1 VELIRQAK
9 RGLAAL
15 VAALFVVTFF
25 QAIPAQAATG
35 PSRYVEGSDPAAFLY
50 DPLNVNRIDL
60 TLGQDSLRAL
70 AGDTFATHNGSVQVG
85 WQPGTAVFTSYKG
98 TLPEM
103 QIATHLKG
111 GYGSRRPIATCGAVT
126 CTVAANS
133 KPGIKIKFD
142 YGAAN
147 VDQRFYGLKEIT
159 LNSMVQDQ
167 SMIHETT
174 DYRIAR
180 SMGLPAPRTGY
191 MRLFVNGHDLGLH
204 MLIET
209 YDKQFYKRW
218 FTTGTNHAYEGA
230 YWQDLILNAG
240 GNVNNYASLQTK
252 VGDPLNRDD
261 LRNIASINEL
271 TGSDWWVA
279 INKFAD
285 VGELTKDWAFEHF
298 IEHWDAYSWFI
309 INNYQVHFDG
319 AGIMTMHP
327 WGLDNT
333 LQEVGGGDQN
343 VTYLDT
349 TTSTGRS
356 VGIEYTRCLQV
367 SACRLLYQ
375 AAILQVGTVA
385 DSIDSVGFIDQV
397 WAAVGPTIMADPIAG
412 GIQTQW
418 AKDNARAFLATRT
431 KTAEYAAA
439 VTLRRPAEVG
449 LTYSPP
455 TNFVAGT
462 VLDPLLMNN
471 TGKAPR
477 FTLMGDPAAATC
489 SVDPYSGRVTA
500 LAPGDCVI
508 SVATAAD
515 ANTSSGYHAGY
526 AIAFI
531 DLGKIPGLVGFP
543 NITNIGAAQT
553 IDLAITSNS
562 TGAKT
567 ITTNS
572 NCSYQNGK
580 LTATAT
586 SGVCTVTVVV
596 AKDSTHYTVTDT
608 LRLNISR
615 EVISNYVLTTD
626 ADFVAGTKLPKGQTL
641 PLIHKTSKVVGAC
654 VVTGTTL
661 KALAATGKCTV
672 TIGAWETPSRSYL
685 AKTFDVQ
692 LAPSPQTWVQKV
704 AAAVSKKKI
713 GLTKFT
719 LANASDI
726 TTTSGQD
733 GFFSFLGNCNITQT
747 PTLTAVQMT
756 GPGLCTVTLEADSG
770 YKVAGIKRVWTFTK

>member
-1 VELIRQAK
+1 M
-9 RGLAAL
+9 
-15 VAALFVVTFF
+15 
-25 QAIPAQAATG
+25 PAQATTG

-50 DPLNVNRIDL
+50 DPLNINRIDI
-60 TLGQDSLRAL
+60 TLPQDSLRAL
-70 AGDTFATHNGSVQVG
+70 AGDTLATHTGSVQVG

-111 GYGSRRPIATCGAVT
+111 GYGSRRPIATCGPVS
-126 CTVAANS
+126 CSVANNS
-133 KPGIKIKFD
+133 KPGIKVKFD
-142 YGAAN
+142 FGTAN
-147 VDQRFYGLKEIT
+147 ATQRFYGLKEIT

-191 MRLFVNGHDLGLH
+191 MRLFVNGKDLGLH

-209 YDKQFYKRW
+209 YDKAFYKRW
-218 FTTGTNHAYEGA
+218 FTTGTNHSYEGA
-230 YWQDLILNAG
+230 YWQDLVMNG
-240 GNVNNYASLQTK
+240 NGNVSNYTSLQTK

-261 LRNIASINEL
+261 LRNIATINDL
-271 TGSDWWVA
+271 TGSEWWTA

-285 VGELTKDWAFEHF
+285 MGELTKDWAFEHF

-333 LQEVGGGDQN
+333 LQDAGGDQN

-349 TTSTGRS
+349 TTSSGKP
-356 VGIEYTRCLQV
+356 VGIEFTRCLQV
-367 SACRLLYQ
+367 NACKLLYQ
-375 AAILQVGTVA
+375 AAIQQVGTVA
-385 DSIDSVGFIDQV
+385 DSIDSVGFIDEV
-397 WAAVGPTIMADPIAG
+397 WAAVGPTIIADPIAG
-412 GIQTQW
+412 GWGTQS
-418 AKDNARAFLATRT
+418 AKDSARAFLANRT
-431 KTAEYAAA
+431 KTSEYAAA
-439 VTLRRPAEVG
+439 VTLRRPAELG

-455 TNFVAGT
+455 VNFVEGT

-477 FTLMGDPAAATC
+477 FTLMGDPTAPTC
-489 SVDPYSGRVTA
+489 SVDPYSGQVVA
-500 LAPGDCVI
+500 LAPGDCVV

-515 ANTSSGYHAGY
+515 SNTSAGYHAGY

-531 DLGKIPGLVGFP
+531 DLGKLPGQIGFP
-543 NITNIGAAQT
+543 SITTIGAGQT
-553 IDLAITSNS
+553 IDLPITSNS

-567 ITTNS
+567 VTTNA
-572 NCSYQNGK
+572 NCSYLNGK
-580 LTATAT
+580 VTATAST
-586 SGVCTVTVVV
+586 GVCTITVVV

-615 EVISNYVLTTD
+615 EIVSNYSITTD
-626 ADFVAGTKLPKGQTL
+626 AKFVAGTSLPKGQSI
-641 PLIHKTSKVVGAC
+641 PLIHKATKVVGAC
-654 VVTGTTL
+654 SATATTL

-672 TIGAWETPSRSYL
+672 TIGAWATPSRSYL
-685 AKTFDVQ
+685 AKTFVVQ
-692 LAPSPQTWVQKV
+692 LAPNPQTWVQKV

-713 GLTKFT
+713 GVIPFLI
-719 LANASDI
+719 ASASTI
-726 TTTSGQD
+726 MTTAGQE
-733 GFFSFLGNCNITQT
+733 GFFSFLGNCNVIQT
-747 PTLTAVQMT
+747 ATRTSVQMT
-756 GPGLCTVTLEADSG
+756 GPGLCTVTLEADAG
-770 YKVAGIKRVWTFTK
+770 YKVAAIRRVWTFTK

>member
-1 VELIRQAK
+1 M
-9 RGLAAL
+9 
-15 VAALFVVTFF
+15 
-25 QAIPAQAATG
+25 PAQAATG

-60 TLGQDSLRAL
+60 TLPQDSLRAL
-70 AGDTFATHNGSVQVG
+70 AGDTFATHTGSVQVG

-111 GYGSRRPIATCGAVT
+111 GYGSRRPIATCGAST
-126 CTVAANS
+126 CSVASNS

-142 YGAAN
+142 FGAAN
-147 VDQRFYGLKEIT
+147 VNQRFYGLKEIT

-180 SMGLPAPRTGY
+180 SLGLPAPRTGY
-191 MRLFVNGHDLGLH
+191 MHLFVNGHDLGLH
-204 MLIET
+204 MIVET

-218 FTTGTNHAYEGA
+218 FTTGTQHAYEGA
-230 YWQDLILNAG
+230 YWQDLVTNGG
-240 GNVNNYASLQTK
+240 GNVSNYTSLQTK

-261 LRNIASINEL
+261 LRNIATINDL
-271 TGSDWWVA
+271 TGSEWWTA
-279 INKFAD
+279 INKYAD
-285 VGELTKDWAFEHF
+285 MGELTKDWAFEHF

-333 LQEVGGGDQN
+333 LLDGGGDQN

-349 TTSTGRS
+349 TTSSGRS
-356 VGIEYTRCLQV
+356 VGIEYTRCLEV
-367 SACRLLYQ
+367 NACRLLYQ
-375 AAILQVGTVA
+375 AAIQQVGTVA
-385 DSIDSVGFIDQV
+385 DGIDSVGFIDQI
-397 WAAVGPTIMADPIAG
+397 WTAVGPTIMADPLGG
-412 GIQTQW
+412 GIQAQW
-418 AKDNARAFLATRT
+418 AKDASRAFLAGRT

-439 VTLRRPAEVG
+439 VTLRRPAELG

-477 FTLMGDPAAATC
+477 FTLMGYPGAATC
-489 SVDPYSGRVTA
+489 SVDPVSGQVTA
-500 LAPGDCVI
+500 LAPGDCVV
-508 SVATAAD
+508 SVATSAD
-515 ANTSSGYHAGY
+515 ANTSSGYQAGY

-531 DLGKIPGLVGFP
+531 DLGKIPGVVGFP
-543 NITNIGAAQT
+543 NIKTIGASQT
-553 IDLAITSNS
+553 IDLTLTSNS

-567 ITTNS
+567 ITTNA
-572 NCSYQNGK
+572 NCTYLNGK
-580 LTATAT
+580 LTATAS
-586 SGVCTVTVVV
+586 SGVCAVTVVV
-596 AKDSTHYTVTDT
+596 AKDPTHYTVTDT

-615 EVISNYVLTTD
+615 ETVSNYSITTD
-626 ADFVAGTKLPKGQTL
+626 ARFVAGTKLPKGQTL
-641 PLIHKTSKVVGAC
+641 PLIHKATKVVGAC
-654 VVTGTTL
+654 SATSTTL

-672 TIGAWETPSRSYL
+672 TIGAWATASQTYL
-685 AKTFDVQ
+685 AKTFVVQ
-692 LAPSPQTWVQKV
+692 LAPNPQTWVQKV

-713 GLTKFT
+713 GAAKFT
-719 LANASDI
+719 LANASTI
-726 TTTSGQD
+726 TTTAGQE
-733 GFFSFLGNCNITQT
+733 GFLSFLGNCNVVQT
-747 PTLTAVQMT
+747 AAQTSVQMT
-756 GPGLCTVTLEADSG
+756 GSGLCTVTLDADAG
-770 YKVAGIKRVWTFTK
+770 FKVAAIRRVWTFTK